1 VTTKLSVDIWSDIVC
16 PWCYVGKR
24 RFEKALAQFAHKAD
38 VEVTWHTFEL
48 DPRAE
53 KASVDLADNL
63 AKKYRRT
70 REQAQQ
76 MLDQMTQTAAGEGL
90 EIHFEKAQTSNTF
103 DAHRVLHLALERGKQ
118 ADVKERL
125 MRGYFTEGAPIGD
138 HATLARLAAD
148 AGLDEQE
155 VKDVLAGDRY
165 TDAAR
170 GDEALAREL
179 GISGVPFFVLGGRLG
194 VSGAQTPDVLLGAL
208 EKAWELVTTAPE
220 QEGEHA
226 EG

>member
-1 VTTKLSVDIWSDIVC
+1 MTTLSVDIWSDIVC

-24 RFEKALAQFAHKAD
+24 RFEKALAQFAHKAN
-38 VEVTWHTFEL
+38 VELTWHSFEL
-48 DPRAE
+48 DPRAPRE
-53 KASVDLADNL
+53 SVDLAENL
-63 AKKYRRT
+63 GKKYRRT

-90 EIHFEKAQTSNTF
+90 EFHFEKAQTSNTF
-103 DAHRVLHLALERGKQ
+103 DAHRVLHLARERGKQ
-118 ADVKERL
+118 AAVKERL
-125 MRGYFTEGAPIGD
+125 MRGYFSEGEPIGD
-138 HATLARLAAD
+138 HGALARLAAD

-165 TDAAR
+165 TDAVR

-179 GISGVPFFVLGGRLG
+179 GISGVPFFVLGGRVG

-208 EKAWELVTTAPE
+208 NKAWELVTAAPE
-220 QEGEHA
+220 QDGEHA
-226 EG
+226 ER

>member
-1 VTTKLSVDIWSDIVC
+1 MTTKLSVDIWSDIIC

-38 VEVTWHTFEL
+38 VEITWHSFEL
-48 DPRAE
+48 DPRAPKE
-53 KASVDLADNL
+53 SVDLAENL
-63 AKKYRRT
+63 GRKYRRT

-90 EIHFEKAQTSNTF
+90 EFHFEKAQTSNTF
-103 DAHRVLHLALERGKQ
+103 DAHRVLHLARERGKQ
-118 ADVKERL
+118 AAVKERL

-165 TDAAR
+165 ADAVRA
-170 GDEALAREL
+170 DEALAQEI
-179 GISGVPFFVLGGRLG
+179 GISGVPFFVLGGRIG

-208 EKAWELVTTAPE
+208 DKAWTLVTAAPDE
-220 QEGEHA
+220 QGEHA